1 MEKKQEKSFEI
12 NNVKN
17 LDNISQRHQVLDRIE
32 DTLCNNEYKM
42 AFEMFR
48 KNIIKLLHDGGVLKV
63 CSPYYYRNS
72 RLKEDKVAGEII
84 GVYEYYCASNSG
96 FRSFRPHGNLFR
108 CGKPAA
114 TFIQA
119 VKGFLQM
126 LNENY
131 GQDPWEILNSCMG
144 NDYFDLENYLDQA
157 PVYGFSH
164 NRHSRAV
171 AGKVLAGYTEKYYG
185 SMDAVEFI
193 EWYQAMERV
202 YTTYG
207 FPFACTYAGWF
218 FDGYDILYRKVLDE
232 GAWILRNL
240 WEHGQSDWL
249 IKQLQPYP
257 EIQLTYGSL
266 IEALLKPEYEPL
278 LFRIFPFRLTEDT
291 LRSGCGM
298 QSDEWEE
305 FTLKLAKTLYFIACD
320 NGRKNMPEKTV
331 MDAVVLIKELLKTVR
346 HYMDSE
352 NMY

>member
-1 MEKKQEKSFEI
+1 MEKKREKSFEI
-12 NNVKN
+12 DNARN

-32 DTLCNNEYKM
+32 DALCNNEYKM

-72 RLKEDKVAGEII
+72 RLKEDKVAGEMI
-84 GVYEYYCASNSG
+84 GVYKYYCASNSS

-232 GAWILRNL
+232 GAWTLRNL

-249 IKQLQPYP
+249 VKQLQPYP

-278 LFRIFPFRLTEDT
+278 LFRLFPFRLAEDT
-291 LRSGCGM
+291 FKPGCVM
-298 QSDEWEE
+298 DSDEWEE
-305 FTLKLAKTLYFIACD
+305 FTLKLAKTLHFAECC
-320 NGRKNMPEKTV
+320 NGRKNIAEDMIK
-331 MDAVVLIKELLKTVR
+331 DAAKAMCDILKAVR
-346 HYMDSE
+346 HYMDGE
-352 NMY
+352 NMQ